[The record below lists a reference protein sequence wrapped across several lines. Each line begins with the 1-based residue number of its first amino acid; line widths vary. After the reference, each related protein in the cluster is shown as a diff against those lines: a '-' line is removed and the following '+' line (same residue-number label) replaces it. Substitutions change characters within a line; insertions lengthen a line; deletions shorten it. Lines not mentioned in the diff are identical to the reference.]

1 MLCVFFFRVCV
12 CVQFQ
17 KAKLAFE
24 EKLVQA
30 GEAGE
35 IGYSIVRP
43 TAFFKSVSGQLEV
56 ISYSCAGGTWYFMAG
71 YGMIQYKA

>member
-1 MLCVFFFRVCV
+1 MCVLCFS
-12 CVQFQ
+12 QFQ

-24 EKLVQA
+24 EKLVAA

-56 ISYSCAGGTWYFMAG
+56 KTISIVFLVSTVTVSVLLLS
-71 YGMIQYKA
+71 

>member
-1 MLCVFFFRVCV
+1 ML
-12 CVQFQ
+12 QFQ

-24 EKLVQA
+24 AELTAA
-30 GEAGE
+30 GDAGE

-56 ISYSCAGGTWYFMAG
+56 GGLPFSAP
-71 YGMIQYKA
+71 